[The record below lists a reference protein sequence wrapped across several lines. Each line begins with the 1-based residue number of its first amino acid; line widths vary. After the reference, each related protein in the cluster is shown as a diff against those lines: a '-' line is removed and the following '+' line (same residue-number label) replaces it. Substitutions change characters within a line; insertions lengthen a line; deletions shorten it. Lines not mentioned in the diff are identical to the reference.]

1 MITSGEYIQIL
12 EFLAGNN
19 YYFFGNYIE
28 HEDISWIEG
37 AKRLDE
43 LRILHLK
50 YKKECQMWLVYPHL
64 DLKNML
70 LIKKDLIDVCKVF
83 NIGVMFLEKQNSEY
97 KKGIHCFYN
106 YKGQNITDFLVFHQK
121 RAKSNISNI
130 EM

>member
-43 LRILHLK
+43 LRI
-50 YKKECQMWLVYPHL
+50 L